1 MLFRTLMADLKVLL
15 LADGQRTRGSVAVR
29 DLMDVKR
36 SQSMIWLCL
45 MPILLFGMVIQGWH
59 AHLDLAEGHTTPDVW
74 QLALFNGISGGL
86 TADSGFFA
94 WLFYGAS
101 FVFPI
106 FFVAFFVGLVWDM
119 IFSRLRKETVQEGHL
134 VVAILFALMLPVT
147 IPLWLVAIGMSFAV
161 VVGKQIFGGL
171 GYNLLNPA
179 LVGLAF
185 LTFAYPTVMSGDGI
199 YWAVEGAKSPITLQA
214 LDSKGAFEGVTWYSV
229 FGDAR
234 WWDAFFGLDSGA
246 IGETSTLL
254 ILICGG
260 MLLLCRLADWR
271 IVLAVLIGMIATA
284 TMFNLIGD
292 DKNVLYQMPWTWHL
306 VTGGFALGMMF
317 LATDPTTAPY
327 TRKAKW
333 AYGVLIGFM
342 VVMIRVVNPEH
353 VEGIMLAILFANLW
367 SPLLDYFVARAN
379 IKRRQ
384 ARNAL

>member
-1 MLFRTLMADLKVLL
+1 MLFRTLVADLKVLL

-45 MPILLFGMVIQGWH
+45 MPILLFAMVIQGWH
-59 AHLDLAEGHTTPDVW
+59 AHLALAEGHATPDVW

-171 GYNLLNPA
+171 G
-179 LVGLAF
+179 V
-185 LTFAYPTVMSGDGI
+185 VSGHPVEKLYREI
-199 YWAVEGAKSPITLQA
+199 RPLRLYEGASEVQKIIIARQA
-214 LDSKGAFEGVTWYSV
+214 LSGLNQDPAGA
-229 FGDAR
+229 
-234 WWDAFFGLDSGA
+234 GA
-246 IGETSTLL
+246 GKTVDRLVATS
-254 ILICGG
+254 
-260 MLLLCRLADWR
+260 
-271 IVLAVLIGMIATA
+271 
-284 TMFNLIGD
+284 
-292 DKNVLYQMPWTWHL
+292 Q
-306 VTGGFALGMMF
+306 
-317 LATDPTTAPY
+317 
-327 TRKAKW
+327 
-333 AYGVLIGFM
+333 
-342 VVMIRVVNPEH
+342 
-353 VEGIMLAILFANLW
+353 
-367 SPLLDYFVARAN
+367 S
-379 IKRRQ
+379 
-384 ARNAL
+384 